1 MMKNVVQYN
10 VQEMSLED
18 TIKVEGGFRIYNINH
33 IYFQEI
39 PTVRTMFTI
48 RKSQL
53 FSNQY

>member
-53 FSNQY
+53 FSNQF

>member
-33 IYFQEI
+33 IYFYHKEI
-39 PTVRTMFTI
+39 TI
-48 RKSQL
+48 I
-53 FSNQY
+53 F